1 MVEFWH
7 FRAVD
12 GTLYAEI
19 PGVFDTLLVWLS
31 ILVAALAAYAALIV
45 LERVWAAAS
54 KENTGAHARNLWIW
68 FGAFVM
74 GIGVWAMH
82 FTGIL
87 AYNLPIAVSY
97 NPWLILFS
105 SLPAILGAYAA
116 LKILADQCFGFW
128 WIQAGA
134 LALGLG
140 IVTMHY
146 LGLEALRVD
155 AIKHYDFAVFIG
167 SVVTAHLLSMAALYV
182 RVLVETTEDSSLR
195 PRLASAVVMGAA
207 VAGTHYMAMAAAS
220 YHVDRTVVVADVV
233 TSSQSVVLALIV
245 GAIVAV
251 FVGITV
257 IGAVV
262 DRRLQMAEE
271 LARKSELR
279 KKVILET
286 MADGLLVVDENGLI
300 ETFNSAGAAIFRCS
314 AASMIGRPVE
324 VLMPAISYRNLVE
337 DVHRP
342 VKTIIGKTIEVEGL
356 RADGETFPAEVTF
369 SQMFLEFNVVIRDIT
384 RRKLLEQQLRQSQK
398 LESIGQLAA
407 GIAHEI
413 NTPTQYIS
421 DNTTFLKKAFER
433 TLEALQVC
441 RSTVESVEGVND
453 SPKLIEAREA
463 LKKVKIDF
471 LSQEIPRAIE
481 QSMEGLNRVAT
492 IVSAMKS
499 FSHPGEREKVTIN
512 LREAIETTLTIA
524 RNEWKYVADVEVDI
538 DPDLVPVPCLRDE
551 FNQVILNMVVN
562 SSHAIA
568 ETLKPGERDKGKI
581 VIAAHQDG
589 DSVVITVTDDGN
601 GIPREI
607 QQKIFDPFFTT
618 KPVGKGTGQGLSI
631 VYSVIV
637 DKHGGEVAVRSEV
650 GSGTT
655 FTLRLPLKD
664 ETAEITVGV
673 VA

>member
-1 MVEFWH
+1 MLEFWH
-7 FRAVD
+7 FRAID
-12 GTLYAEI
+12 GALYAEI
-19 PGVFDTLLVWLS
+19 PGEFDTLLVWLS
-31 ILVAALAAYAALIV
+31 ILIAALAAYAALIV

-54 KENTGAHARNLWIW
+54 KDTGARARNLWLW

-87 AYNLPIAVSY
+87 AYNLPIVISY

-105 SLPAILGAYAA
+105 SVPAILGAYAA
-116 LKILADQCFGFW
+116 LKILADQRFGLW

-155 AIKHYDFAVFIG
+155 AIKHYDFAVFAG
-167 SVVTAHLLSMAALYV
+167 SVVTAHLLSTAALYV

-207 VAGTHYMAMAAAS
+207 VAGTHYMAMAAVS
-220 YHVDRTVVVADVV
+220 YHVDRATVVADVI

-245 GAIVAV
+245 GVIVAV

-257 IGAVV
+257 VGAVV

-300 ETFNSAGAAIFRCS
+300 ETFNSAGAAIFHCS

-441 RSTVESVEGVND
+441 RSTVESVDGIND

-512 LREAIETTLTIA
+512 LRDAIETTLTIA

-562 SSHAIA
+562 SAHAIA
-568 ETLKPGERDKGKI
+568 DTLKPGERDKGKI
-581 VIAAHQDG
+581 VIAAHQEG

-631 VYSVIV
+631 VFSVIV
-637 DKHGGEVAVRSEV
+637 DKHGGEVAVQSEV

-655 FTLRLPLKD
+655 FTIRLPLKD
-664 ETAEITVGV
+664 ETVEKTIGV